1 VPNPQPLRTNKQERV
16 YESPVNWLLG
26 RQLMGSIKGILL
38 YAAYGTKLDPRDWM
52 QASVFPDARRLRS
65 LQLWQHEHEAAAHTQ
80 AEGSP
85 VNVIDAE
92 AFWTLRKE
100 FWFDYLADAGDGTK
114 AMYSLAYL
122 CLSDLWVKPPGD
134 QLPPGGDARKVKVRD
149 NIDGFKMEL
158 PRGEFLF
165 IGGDTAYHAADYM
178 TLATRIQQPFAWAFE
193 DLVFHGRISPDQ
205 APRPLFGIPGNH
217 DYYDQLDGFRRQFR
231 HPIRP
236 EPVPGAANL
245 DTAQLGVAGF
255 RRAQEAS
262 YVAVQL
268 PFGWWLWGLDT
279 EVGQLDGR
287 QGRFFR
293 EFGGKKEDG
302 TDDIVPPPKLI
313 IATCSPT
320 TFHGK
325 IAEKKDYKAADAI
338 AQLGL
343 KQPFLPDGEKRT
355 DGTYDLSTTGDVKI
369 EPGECRLELSGD
381 VHQYARYWGPKSPH
395 NPPSR
400 ARAKAEAK
408 TAESYAS
415 IVSGLGGAFHHPSTT
430 YNDEVQEQVLYP
442 SEIISRTAV
451 AQKLFKFWNIW
462 NGGYVWLAGFIIAS
476 VIYFAV
482 TIPQSSRQFLSNIPP
497 LASVLQLPRE
507 TITPSI
513 SLPADFDS
521 SRPISALNESACGP
535 VESFVLWRR
544 LGLSKE
550 LWLPPQPCR
559 PENVKYFFL
568 ASIADIAD
576 WPGDFKIGTLLV
588 LGALIATIFTF
599 LFSNKIFGTESEDP
613 VGFDVPPSEAVMV
626 GGEKRIKPRR
636 TDTEIHA
643 EPDKLLFGI
652 VVPTS
657 LAVFI
662 GLLTLKPYR
671 AHITPFVN
679 SLLVLFSIIWAAAAA
694 TLGIRYSEFLFKK
707 AHKHYIR
714 KRDWVLPWGLSVIS
728 VLSLAMGFWFFGKNN
743 PTAYLVSDII
753 FVVVLVG
760 ALVLLIVLPFNRGG
774 ELLKSRGV
782 PKWREIVGK
791 LLIGFWH
798 ALLQLAIP
806 FLLIRHGDPLT
817 WVVAGILLFLS
828 IPVGIHLLKKNS
840 KVGLSITWVLFG
852 GLVLTLPWITS
863 YFFSLPVPFAAA
875 SWKGWWG
882 LWPSFLAG
890 VAGAVMCCL
899 WFGWYLAV
907 CFIFNGHNNEVG
919 GAARIEEFKQFIRFR
934 VTEEGITGYV
944 IAVDD
949 VSMIGEED
957 PGQTRKKDGEYLD
970 PKLIDVFHLKVK
982 PASGH

>member
-1 VPNPQPLRTNKQERV
+1 
-16 YESPVNWLLG
+16 
-26 RQLMGSIKGILL
+26 MGSIKGILL
-38 YAAYGTKLDPRDWM
+38 YAAYGKKLDPRGWM
-52 QASVFPDARRLRS
+52 QASVFPDPRRIKS
-65 LQLWQHEHEAAAHTQ
+65 LQLWQHDCEAAHTQ
-80 AEGSP
+80 VEKPPG
-85 VNVIDAE
+85 NGIDAE
-92 AFWTLRKE
+92 AFWKQRKE

-122 CLSDLWVKPPGD
+122 CLSDLWVKPLGD
-134 QLPPGGDARKVKVRD
+134 QLPPAGDARKVKVSD
-149 NIDGFKMEL
+149 NISGFTMGL
-158 PRGEFLF
+158 PRGDFLF

-193 DLVFHGRISPDQ
+193 DLAFHGRVSPDQ

-231 HPIRP
+231 LPIRP
-236 EPVPGAANL
+236 EPVPGAPNL

-255 RRAQEAS
+255 RRVQEAS

-279 EVGQLDGR
+279 EVGQLDRR
-287 QGRFFR
+287 QGKFFR
-293 EFGGKKEDG
+293 ELGEKKQDG

-343 KQPFLPDGEKRT
+343 KQPFLPDSEKRA

-395 NPPSR
+395 NAPSR

-442 SEIISRTAV
+442 SENISRTGV
-451 AQKLFKFWNIW
+451 AQRLFKFWNIW
-462 NGGYVWLAGFIIAS
+462 NGGYVWLAGFIIAF

-497 LASVLQLPRE
+497 LESVLQLPHE

-513 SLPADFDS
+513 SLPTDFDS
-521 SRPISALNESACGP
+521 SRSISATLNERACGP

-544 LGLSKE
+544 LGLSPE
-550 LWLPPQPCR
+550 AWRPPQPCR
-559 PENVKYFFL
+559 PENVSHFFL
-568 ASIADIAD
+568 ASFADIAD
-576 WPGDFKIGTLLV
+576 WPADFIIGTLSV
-588 LGALIATIFTF
+588 LFALIATILTF
-599 LFSNKIFGTESEDP
+599 VFSNKIFGTEGEDP
-613 VGFDVPPSEAVMV
+613 FGVDVRPSEEVMV
-626 GGEKRIKPRR
+626 RGEKRIKPRR
-636 TDTEIHA
+636 TDPEIHA
-643 EPDKLLFGI
+643 EPEKWLWIIVLPTTLAAVVGLF
-652 VVPTS
+652 
-657 LAVFI
+657 
-662 GLLTLKPYR
+662 TLNPYR
-671 AHITPFVN
+671 EHITPFVN
-679 SLLVLFSIIWAAAAA
+679 SLLVLFSITWAAAAA
-694 TLGIRYSEFLFKK
+694 MLAIRYSEFLFKK
-707 AHKHYIR
+707 GHKHYIR
-714 KRDWVLPWGLSVIS
+714 TRDWALPWGLSVIS

-753 FVVVLVG
+753 FVVVMVG
-760 ALVLLIVLPFNRGG
+760 ALVLLIVLPFNMAG
-774 ELLKSRGV
+774 ELLKNRGV
-782 PKWREIVGK
+782 PKWLEIVGK

-806 FLLIRHGDPLT
+806 FLLIRRGVPIT
-817 WVVAGILLFLS
+817 WVVAVSLLFLS
-828 IPVGIHLLKKNS
+828 IPVGIYLLKKNS

-863 YFFSLPVPFAAA
+863 YFFSAPVPFAAA

-882 LWPSFLAG
+882 LLPSILAG
-890 VAGAVMCCL
+890 IAGAVMCCL

-919 GAARIEEFKQFIRFR
+919 GAARIEEHKQFIRFR
-934 VTEEGITGYV
+934 ITEEGITGYV
-944 IAVDD
+944 IAVND
-949 VSMIGEED
+949 VSMIGEKI
-957 PGQTRKKDGEYLD
+957 PGQKRRKDGDCLD
-970 PKLIDVFHLKVK
+970 PELIDVFHLKVK
-982 PASGH
+982 PAGGH